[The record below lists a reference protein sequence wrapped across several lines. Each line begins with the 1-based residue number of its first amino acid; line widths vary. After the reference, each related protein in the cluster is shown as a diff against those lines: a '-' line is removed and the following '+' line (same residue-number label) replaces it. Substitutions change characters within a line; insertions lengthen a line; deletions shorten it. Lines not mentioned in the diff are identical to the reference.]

1 MKRGEKWL
9 SRITEDMDLSAPSL
23 PLVEIV
29 GTNRVLIENHGG
41 VSGYGPE
48 CIRVKVKYG
57 QICICGKYLEIARMT
72 KEQLVI
78 TGRIREVK
86 LLGRES

>member
-57 QICICGKYLEIARMT
+57 QICICGKCLEIARMT

-86 LLGRES
+86 LLRRES

>member
-1 MKRGEKWL
+1 MKRGEKLL
-9 SRITEDMDLSAPSL
+9 SRITEDMDLSAPAL

-48 CIRVKVKYG
+48 CIRVKAKYG
-57 QICICGKYLEIARMT
+57 QICICGKCLEIARMT

-78 TGRIREVK
+78 TGSIREVK
-86 LLGRES
+86 LLGREG